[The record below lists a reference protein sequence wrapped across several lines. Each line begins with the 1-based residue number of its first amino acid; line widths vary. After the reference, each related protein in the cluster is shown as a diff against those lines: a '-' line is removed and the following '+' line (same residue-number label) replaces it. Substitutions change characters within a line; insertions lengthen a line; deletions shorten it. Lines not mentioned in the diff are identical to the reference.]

1 MDYIH
6 KLPFLLGGFM
16 AVIVGIASY
25 LAGTANQ
32 AVYLRMTIA
41 LVAFY
46 IVGGYIK
53 NTVVALKE
61 ELRKKEEQ
69 KAKEEAAE
77 EARRMFEAQAA
88 DMENQPQQHRVNLVA
103 DDDYDEEF
111 TPMTVS
117 RVIASKLKE

>member
-16 AVIVGIASY
+16 AVIVGIYSY